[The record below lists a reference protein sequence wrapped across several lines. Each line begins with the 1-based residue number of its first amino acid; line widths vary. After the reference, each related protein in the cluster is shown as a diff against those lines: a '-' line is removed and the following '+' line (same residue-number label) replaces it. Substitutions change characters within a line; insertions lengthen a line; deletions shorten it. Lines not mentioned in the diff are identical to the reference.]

1 MDVYWNFTLWIEN
14 TTYQTHI
21 QQVTSAGK
29 DMDRREP
36 SFTISGNVNWYGHHG
51 ELYGSSLKT
60 IKNRTIIWC
69 AFLLLGIHSEGKND
83 PKVYVH
89 PNIHWSTFYNT
100 QGLKAT

>member
-1 MDVYWNFTLWIEN
+1 MDVYWNFTLCIEN

-51 ELYGSSLKT
+51 KQYGSSAE
-60 IKNRTIIWC
+60 I
-69 AFLLLGIHSEGKND
+69 
-83 PKVYVH
+83 
-89 PNIHWSTFYNT
+89 
-100 QGLKAT
+100 